1 MLEGK
6 CSVIKRWEAKCR
18 AIHVGR
24 IPHKRKK
31 ERNQT
36 TNRRKSWTLYGTYHL
51 GKENHSSDTYT
62 TELKIEGE
70 DWKSDETTQPKH
82 NIPAVKKKYSQ
93 ATSIK
98 KCHIII

>member
-1 MLEGK
+1 LEEYHTK
-6 CSVIKRWEAKCR
+6 
-18 AIHVGR
+18 GR
-24 IPHKRKK
+24 
-31 ERNQT
+31 RNET
-36 TNRRKSWTLYGTYHL
+36 KPPTGENLGRYTAHNHL